1 MNGPQV
7 KPGFLITK
15 KLGSSC
21 EINLQTSFNNFNFT
35 GEPIWHGFVG
45 QVFPLSDG
53 QVQCWHAGCLAQHL
67 DQAAPVAHT
76 GWKTRCEDG
85 R

>member
-35 GEPIWHGFVG
+35 GEPIWHGFIG

-53 QVQCWHAGCLAQHL
+53 QVQC
-67 DQAAPVAHT
+67 
-76 GWKTRCEDG
+76 
-85 R
+85 